1 MNYIN
6 IIHQIFTIIISA
18 TGVWLGI
25 LAYFYSIDRRNKTNK
40 IFILM
45 LVLMIV
51 WINFAYFARPLAEQG
66 NLSLATTFI
75 KIAWFS
81 ALLFLASMY
90 FFTVYYFG
98 VEINYRALS
107 KIIII
112 LAFLSSLLVG
122 LFDFVISGVTISGAN
137 LKIIYGSWISLFW
150 LLILILMSSIFYL
163 LYQGY
168 KKSREKRE
176 FLRNKYITIGILAFF
191 VANIIFNAILPIFFD
206 ISYLYWA
213 GDYSIIILLILFSIS
228 IAKWYFLRINIAI
241 AELIIGM
248 FGILLFLQ
256 IFFSESLF
264 QYIANS
270 FIFVSFVL
278 IARFVI
284 KSLLEERELKEE
296 YRNMIEEKKTMIFE
310 KDRILAEKAVKS
322 IKLKEI
328 IIELKNKIA
337 SSNKNIKK
345 QE

>member
-18 TGVWLGI
+18 TAVWLGI
-25 LAYFYSIDRRNKTNK
+25 LAYFYSADRRNKINK

-45 LVLMIV
+45 LALMIV

-81 ALLFLASMY
+81 APLFLVSMY
-90 FFTVYYFG
+90 LFVVYYFG
-98 VEINYRALS
+98 VEAKHRALS
-107 KIIII
+107 KIIIA

-137 LKIIYGSWISLFW
+137 LKIVYGSWISLFW
-150 LLILILMSSIFYL
+150 LLILILMFPIFYL

-168 KKSREKRE
+168 KKSNGKRE
-176 FLRNKYITIGILAFF
+176 FLRNKYIAVGVLVFF
-191 VANIIFNAILPIFFD
+191 VANIIFNAILPIFFG
-206 ISYLYWA
+206 ISYLYWV
-213 GDYSIIILLILFSIS
+213 GDYSIIILLVLFSIS
-228 IAKWYFLRINIAI
+228 IAKWYFLRINTAI

-248 FGILLFLQ
+248 FSILLFLQ
-256 IFFSESLF
+256 IFFSKSLF
-264 QYIANS
+264 QYITNS
-270 FIFVSFVL
+270 FIFVLFVF

-284 KSLLEERELKEE
+284 KSLLRERELKEE
-296 YRNMIEEKKTMIFE
+296 HRYVIDEKKAMIFE

-328 IIELKNKIA
+328 IINLNK
-337 SSNKNIKK
+337 KLRR
-345 QE
+345 